1 MKSSAKYARC
11 PEQNRG
17 TAGHTTMMRDEEQ
30 EARLVLVNGATR
42 SLVRLAAIITSG
54 GEAEL
59 RDAFAAAVGIVPGEW
74 VEELILQSY
83 LFAGF
88 PRGLSAAREWRR
100 VSGTEAPSS
109 DEGADYANA
118 AAWRGRGE
126 ATCAAVYG
134 ERYETLR
141 LNVRALHP
149 ALEAWMIVEGYGKVL
164 SRPGLDLQRRELC
177 VIASC
182 AAARQDRQL
191 HAHLHGALN
200 VGVGPS
206 DIEAAIEAIA
216 DILGEGD
223 ARKVRLLWA
232 RVLGK

>member
-1 MKSSAKYARC
+1 MDADSS
-11 PEQNRG
+11 
-17 TAGHTTMMRDEEQ
+17 
-30 EARLVLVNGATR
+30 RLPVADAATLA
-42 SLVRLAAIITSG
+42 LVRLSAIITGG
-54 GEAEL
+54 GEEDL
-59 RDAFAAAVGIVPGEW
+59 RRAFTDALDLVPPDW

-100 VSGTEAPSS
+100 VSGRMAPVE
-109 DEGADYANA
+109 DEGADYGNA
-118 AAWRGRGE
+118 TRWRIRGE
-126 ATCAAVYG
+126 VTCSAVYG
-134 ERYETLR
+134 ARFEALR
-141 LNVRALHP
+141 VNVRALHP

-164 SRPGLDLQRRELC
+164 SRPGLDLRRRELC

-200 VGVGPS
+200 VGVAAG

-216 DILGEGD
+216 DILGKED

>member
-1 MKSSAKYARC
+1 
-11 PEQNRG
+11 
-17 TAGHTTMMRDEEQ
+17 MMHEE
-30 EARLVLVNGATR
+30 ERAPTFVLMNAATR
-42 SLVRLAAIITSG
+42 ALVRLAAIITSG
-54 GEAEL
+54 GEADL
-59 RDAFAAAVGIVPGEW
+59 REAFAASSGVVPGEW

-100 VSGTEAPSS
+100 VSGTQAPAS
-109 DEGADYANA
+109 DEGADYGNA
-118 AAWRGRGE
+118 AVWRGRGE
-126 ATCAAVYG
+126 ATCASVYG
-134 ERYETLR
+134 ERYEALR
-141 LNVRALHP
+141 VNVRALHP

-200 VGVGPS
+200 VGVRAE

-216 DILGEGD
+216 DILGEED

>member
-1 MKSSAKYARC
+1 
-11 PEQNRG
+11 
-17 TAGHTTMMRDEEQ
+17 MMREEPHG
-30 EARLVLVNGATR
+30 ARLMIMNAATR
-42 SLVRLAAIITSG
+42 ALVRLAAIITTG
-54 GEAEL
+54 REAEL
-59 RDAFAAAVGIVPGEW
+59 REAFATAGGIVPAEW

-100 VSGTEAPSS
+100 VSATEAPAD
-109 DEGADYANA
+109 DEGADYGNA
-118 AAWRGRGE
+118 TAWRGRGE
-126 ATCAAVYG
+126 ATCASVYG

-141 LNVRALHP
+141 ANVRALHP

-200 VGVGPS
+200 VGVGAA
-206 DIEAAIEAIA
+206 DIEAAIEAFA
-216 DILGEGD
+216 DILGEED

>member
-1 MKSSAKYARC
+1 
-11 PEQNRG
+11 
-17 TAGHTTMMRDEEQ
+17 MMMHEEQ
-30 EARLVLVNGATR
+30 ESPRFMDAPTV

-54 GEAEL
+54 GEVEL
-59 RDAFAAAVGIVPGEW
+59 REAFATASDVVPGTW

-100 VSGTEAPSS
+100 VSGSTSPAS
-109 DEGADYANA
+109 DEGADYGNA
-118 AAWRGRGE
+118 ADWRARGE

-134 ERYETLR
+134 ERYEALR
-141 LNVRALHP
+141 SNVRALHP

-191 HAHLHGALN
+191 HSHLHGALN
-200 VGVGPS
+200 VGVAAL
-206 DIEAAIEAIA
+206 DIEAAIDAIA
-216 DILGEGD
+216 DILGEED

>member
-1 MKSSAKYARC
+1 
-11 PEQNRG
+11 
-17 TAGHTTMMRDEEQ
+17 MMREGEQ
-30 EARLVLVNGATR
+30 GAKLAIMDAATR

-54 GEAEL
+54 AEADL
-59 RDAFAAAVGIVPGEW
+59 REAFAAAARIVPCEW

-100 VSGTEAPSS
+100 VSGTEAPAD
-109 DEGADYANA
+109 DEGADYGNA
-118 AAWRGRGE
+118 AVWRERGE
-126 ATCAAVYG
+126 ATCASVYG

-141 LNVRALHP
+141 VNVRALHP

-164 SRPGLDLQRRELC
+164 SRPGLDLRRRELC

-200 VGVGPS
+200 VGVGPT

-216 DILGEGD
+216 DILGEED